1 MLWLAELP
9 SLLGTALE
17 TCLDHQRYSPKE
29 SVAVAWEGG

>member
-17 TCLDHQRYSPKE
+17 TCLDQRYSPKE